1 MKLYGEGNYAIN
13 DVYEVQVTE
22 DYLGLNHGCNANQN
36 REECETAKY
45 LENIQSQ
52 CNCTPITYRSFFP
65 NEVRFFFI
73 HFKSNI
79 KDHFKES
86 MILA

>member
-1 MKLYGEGNYAIN
+1 MSDRNSYVIPHFFLDPVPVKLYGEGNYAIN
-13 DVYEVQVTE
+13 DVYEVQDTE

-52 CNCTPITYRSFFP
+52 CNCTPITYKSFFP
-65 NEVRFFFI
+65 NEVSFI
-73 HFKSNI
+73 
-79 KDHFKES
+79 
-86 MILA
+86 